1 MTAWRN
7 AIARCLCLAWLA
19 AAPAAA
25 PAADDSAGRGGGME
39 NPGHI
44 EHPEWFKVSFLDIAE
59 DIAEARDAG
68 KHYVLYFYQDGC
80 PYCKKLIEDNFGQFE
95 ITDYTQRHF
104 DLVALD
110 MYGSREVTGMD
121 GAVISEKEFIKRHR
135 VQATP
140 SFIFFDMKGNIAF
153 RMNGYQPPGKF
164 FDVLRYVAEKK
175 YYEMKYID
183 YLRQRPARKAS
194 GVLHSLDGAARPPF
208 DVRKLI
214 DDSGKPLL
222 VLFEQKQCLS
232 CDELHGDILRREES
246 AELLRLFRTAQVDI
260 RGGGEVVTPAG
271 ATLEATEWAE
281 SLNISYVPTLLFFDT
296 AANEAFRL
304 EGYVKSFHIQS
315 AMEYVAHGTHAK
327 QPDFQAFLRERT
339 ARLKAQGIEV
349 DILN

>member
-1 MTAWRN
+1 MTARN
-7 AIARCLCLAWLA
+7 AVALCLCLAWFA
-19 AAPAAA
+19 AAPAF
-25 PAADDSAGRGGGME
+25 AADGNAKRSGGME

-44 EHPEWFKVSFLDIAE
+44 EHPAWFKVSFLDIAE

-80 PYCKKLIEDNFGQFE
+80 PYCKKLIEDNFGQFK
-95 ITDYTQRHF
+95 IADYTQRHF

-110 MYGSREVTGMD
+110 MFGSREVTALD
-121 GAVISEKEFIKRHR
+121 GAVISEKEFLKRHR

-140 SFIFFDMKGNIAF
+140 TMIFFDMKGNIAF
-153 RMNGYQPPGKF
+153 RMNGYYPPGKF
-164 FDVLRYVAEKK
+164 FDVLQYVAEKK
-175 YYEMKYID
+175 YYEMKYLD
-183 YLRQRPARKAS
+183 YLRQRPAREAS

-208 DVRKLI
+208 DVRRLI
-214 DDSGKPLL
+214 DDGGKPLL
-222 VLFEQKQCLS
+222 VLFEQKQCLT

-260 RGGGEVVTPAG
+260 RGGGKVVTPAG
-271 ATLEATEWAE
+271 ATLAAPQWAE
-281 SLNISYVPTLLFFDT
+281 SLNIRYVPTLLFFDT

-315 AMEYVAHGTHAK
+315 AMEYVALGAHAT

-339 ARLKAQGIEV
+339 ARFKARGIEV